1 MDCTKASSQPWG
13 VTATNDIF
21 PANEALSWSFR
32 ISKLQSEKEVL
43 EDGLANCVTYL
54 QVLRKKQART
64 ERRLV
69 TDSSLSRKKRK
80 KTQQGKRELEK
91 EIKHRER
98 DEQAFLNNLQACKAN
113 IYMAETISMPSTA
126 ISSTMPDIASISMQC
141 SYPVDVQ
148 TEPTEMSWNGW
159 TDDTVLSPFEKESNS
174 PLFADDVAPDERLEI
189 GNVGNVDVTML
200 ENFRESFP
208 VPPLENIKARQQVL
222 ANTQT
227 HALLSAEAAIF
238 QPQHI
243 YMSQR
248 VAVDQQLAQLH
259 LSSSMAITTLEIKA
273 LELLERRIVS
283 DAGIGPVRRQSSLA
297 DIDEEPEIQT
307 GANWTT
313 QQKPSKFTIGKN
325 LRIRTSSL

>member
-13 VTATNDIF
+13 VAATNDIF

-32 ISKLQSEKEVL
+32 IPKLQSEKEVL

-54 QVLRKKQART
+54 QVLCKKQART

-80 KTQQGKRELEK
+80 KIQQGKRELEK

-126 ISSTMPDIASISMQC
+126 ISSTMPDIASISTQC
-141 SYPVDVQ
+141 SYPVYVQ

-174 PLFADDVAPDERLEI
+174 PLFADDFAPDERLEI
-189 GNVGNVDVTML
+189 GNVGNVGVTML
-200 ENFRESFP
+200 ESFRESFP

-222 ANTQT
+222 SNTQT

-243 YMSQR
+243 NMSQR
-248 VAVDQQLAQLH
+248 VAVDRQLAQLH
-259 LSSSMAITTLEIKA
+259 LSSSMAITTLKIKA
-273 LELLERRIVS
+273 LELLERRVVS
-283 DAGIGPVRRQSSLA
+283 DAGIGPVRRQSSLG
-297 DIDEEPEIQT
+297 DIDEEPGIQT

-313 QQKPSKFTIGKN
+313 PQKPSKFTIGKN